1 LQAFAARG
9 VRVLELA
16 AALLHRTTSATL
28 PSAVVTLESLVI
40 VLAPPAV
47 VLYLYVLGLDP
58 VAFTARATGCYE
70 LPANIHAADELR
82 DPIAQLLARS
92 STLRGQCARIAAARR
107 TQVTVNVSM
116 ASMDGQAR
124 ARSTARRYHSGLLIV
139 DIEIPPAS
147 PDFAELLAHEF
158 EHVTEFIDRVDF
170 KTLARTRGG
179 PGVERRPDGSFESDR
194 ARRAGRAAAA
204 EAATATDPAVT
215 AVGHGMATGVRA
227 TLGLARRSPR

>member
-1 LQAFAARG
+1 M
-9 VRVLELA
+9 RVLELA
-16 AALLHRTTSATL
+16 AALLHRTTSATF

-92 STLRGQCARIAAARR
+92 RTLRGQCARIAAAHR

-179 PGVERRPDGSFESDR
+179 PGVERRSDGSFESDR
-194 ARRAGRAAAA
+194 ALQAGRTAAA
-204 EAATATDPAVT
+204 EAACATDPAIR
-215 AVGHGMATGVRA
+215 AVGHGMSTAIRA
-227 TLGLARRSPR
+227 TLGLVRRFPR